1 MYFNTLRFCVW
12 IIQVKLTIN
21 QIIVF
26 IFQETDF
33 EIIP

>member
-1 MYFNTLRFCVW
+1 MYFNTLHFCVW

-33 EIIP
+33 EIIS